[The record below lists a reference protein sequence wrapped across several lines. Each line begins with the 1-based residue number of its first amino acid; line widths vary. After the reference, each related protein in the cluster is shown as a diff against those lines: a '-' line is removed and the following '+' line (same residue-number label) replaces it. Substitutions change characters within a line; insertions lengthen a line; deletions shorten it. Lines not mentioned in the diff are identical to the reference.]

1 MLLTLHFHPVFQ
13 EMTGV
18 KSHKFDVNNLSD
30 IKDALCVLFPKMRR
44 YIKLIGIGTLRENL
58 ALVNKDGKILNKQDY
73 YIDKVSDRE
82 LNLVPILAGSGRGI
96 GLILGILLIGI
107 ALFAGGLPLIL
118 GGAGAGFV
126 GATPVLGGLLSAGGL
141 LKMGIG
147 LALSGLMQLLM
158 KPPDMRGADTGQR
171 RNNDMFDA
179 MENTTDPNSSVP
191 LVYGMP
197 RVAGQ
202 MLSGHVETVS
212 HGESDTIY
220 VVDLLY
226 KDRSEIKRVE
236 GGVASD

>member
-73 YIDKVSDRE
+73 CINKIVDRE

-96 GLILGILLIGI
+96 GLILGILLIGLS
-107 ALFAGGLPLIL
+107 LFLGGAPLIL
-118 GGAGAGFV
+118 GGAGFTGSTAVIGGITAG
-126 GATPVLGGLLSAGGL
+126 SL